1 MTKPYGRIYKNKTNI
16 SIDARDLYNVWPI
29 GSIYISVVN
38 TNPSEYFGGIWEV
51 FGTGRCLV
59 GVDTSQTEFNTVM
72 KTGGE
77 KTHKLTVNEMPS
89 HNHQYE
95 DITGNRSLNGQ
106 FGRSGYYES
115 EAYMGVTNSVIAYAD
130 ADFRMTYVG
139 GSESHNNLQPYITVY
154 MWKRIN

>member
-38 TNPSEYFGGIWEV
+38 TNPSKWFGGTWIA

-59 GVDTSQTEFNTVM
+59 GVDTSQSEFNRVM

-77 KTHKLTVNEMPS
+77 KTHTLTVNEMPS
-89 HNHQYE
+89 HNHPGIIGY
-95 DITGNRSLNGQ
+95 TNTT
-106 FGRSGYYES
+106 GYYARLYEGS
-115 EAYMGVTNSVIAYAD
+115 QGTKLDGEGKT
-130 ADFRMTYVG
+130 G
-139 GSESHNNLQPYITVY
+139 GDQPHNNLQPYITVY
-154 MWKRIN
+154 MWRRIKT

>member
-16 SIDARDLYNVWPI
+16 SIDARDLYNVWPV

-38 TNPSEYFGGIWEV
+38 INPSEYFGGTWQV

-59 GVDTSQTEFNTVM
+59 GIDTSQTEFNTIE

-77 KTHKLTVNEMPS
+77 KTHKLTIEEMPS
-89 HNHQYE
+89 HNHVVNFDQVWSWGGTTSLATTNGGPYAGGGYVR
-95 DITGNRSLNGQ
+95 DTGGNQ
-106 FGRSGYYES
+106 P
-115 EAYMGVTNSVIAYAD
+115 
-130 ADFRMTYVG
+130 
-139 GSESHNNLQPYITVY
+139 HNNLQPYITVY